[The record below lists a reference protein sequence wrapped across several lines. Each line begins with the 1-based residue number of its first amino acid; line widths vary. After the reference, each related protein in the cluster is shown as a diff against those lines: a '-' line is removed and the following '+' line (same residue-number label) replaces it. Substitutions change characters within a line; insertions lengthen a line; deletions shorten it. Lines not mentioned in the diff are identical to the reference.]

1 MSFNLPCILNG
12 ASSMFFFLI
21 DIDQSHTDLTIW
33 PSKSSNERKLLL
45 VNARFQISIVKSQR
59 WEESN
64 CRVDQ
69 VLVVQECEWV
79 TLSDQSKGVKM
90 S

>member
-1 MSFNLPCILNG
+1 
-12 ASSMFFFLI
+12 MFFFLI

>member
-1 MSFNLPCILNG
+1 
-12 ASSMFFFLI
+12 MFFFLI

-45 VNARFQISIVKSQR
+45 VNARFQISIVESQR